1 MVNGMT
7 NNTLLQSY
15 QPSSQL
21 GISQSFD
28 GDSFGFMTSLVSNSP
43 NLNSTLTVTADKR
56 LDGTL
61 VQCRGISAIQEVTI
75 IIISKSSL
83 HSQDIRLSCILT

>member
-21 GISQSFD
+21 GISRPFD
-28 GDSFGFMTSLVSNSP
+28 GDSFGFMTSSVSNSP
-43 NLNSTLTVTADKR
+43 TLNSTMTVTADRR

-75 IIISKSSL
+75 STISKSSL
-83 HSQDIRLSCILT
+83 LILKILD